1 MSIPSALSP
10 ELWRLLR
17 TLREALERRYGADLE
32 DLILFGSEAR
42 GEARQDSDI
51 DIVLVLRRQVQ
62 PGAEIARLG
71 DILADLNLSYG
82 RLVSVIPTSQSH
94 YQQAVG
100 PFWHNVRAEGIRL

>member
-94 YQQAVG
+94 YQQALG
-100 PFWHNVRAEGIRL
+100 PFWRNVRAEGIRL